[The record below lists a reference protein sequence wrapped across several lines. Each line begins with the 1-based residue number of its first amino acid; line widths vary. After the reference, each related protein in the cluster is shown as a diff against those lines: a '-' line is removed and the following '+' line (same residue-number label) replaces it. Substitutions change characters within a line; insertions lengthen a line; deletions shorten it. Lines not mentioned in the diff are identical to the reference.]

1 MTMTEQNTSAE
12 SPSSTTTPWA
22 APTRLLF
29 IVIWLIIGVMLIW
42 MSRSV
47 WYVVALALIIAYL
60 LQPLIKQLIRLRVP
74 RPFAAILSLLLVLLI
89 VILIPMIIVPAV
101 IADIEPISIDVNAI
115 WLGFDSWVTHL
126 PETMPGFNVLGFS
139 IDLSPLYD
147 QMFESVDSIESQVQV
162 HMPADLGEF
171 LRQVI
176 TSTTQVVSVATV
188 VATNVIGGL
197 AGAFVFFILL
207 LLLTFYATIDLPRL
221 RDFVIGL
228 APGDFS
234 LEWAELWRRTGV
246 AWSAFF
252 RGQLI
257 LSAVIGTTVWAGL
270 TMIGLPGALAL
281 GVFAGVMEV
290 IPTLGPILALI
301 PAVFLALLQG
311 STSYPDASHLTI
323 MLVVLAMYIV
333 IQQIENYVLVPRI
346 LGGSVGVHPALILIG
361 VMVFT
366 VQFGILGAFVATPVL
381 ATLLIWFKFYH
392 ARILGNDPF
401 PELAKAETASEQQ
414 NHSPPDSTVPDA
426 VETEDDVAEQNAQ
439 SSLSEVAPEPPDSA
453 IVAFK
458 KYIRATKK

>member
-1 MTMTEQNTSAE
+1 MTEQTPTPESQSSA
-12 SPSSTTTPWA
+12 SLTWA
-22 APTRLLF
+22 TPTRYLF
-29 IVIWLIIGVMLIW
+29 IIVWLIIGMTLIW

-60 LQPLIKQLIRLRVP
+60 LQPLINQLMRLRVP
-74 RPFAAILSLLLVLLI
+74 RPFATMISLFLALLI
-89 VILIPMIIVPAV
+89 VALLPIIIIPAV
-101 IADIEPISIDVNAI
+101 IADIEPISIDLNAV
-115 WLGFDSWVTHL
+115 WLGFTMWVGQL
-126 PETMPGFNVLGFS
+126 PETMPGFGALGYE

-147 QMFESVDSIESQVQV
+147 QMFASVDSIESQIQV

-176 TSTTQVVSVATV
+176 SSGTQVVSVATV
-188 VATNVIGGL
+188 VARNVIGGL

-207 LLLTFYATIDLPRL
+207 LLLTFYAAIDLPRL
-221 RDFVIGL
+221 RDFVINL
-228 APGDFS
+228 APDDFS
-234 LEWAELWRRTGV
+234 PEWAELWRRTGF

-257 LSAVIGTTVWAGL
+257 LSVVIGTTVWAGL
-270 TMIGLPGALAL
+270 TLIGVPGALAL
-281 GVFAGVMEV
+281 GVFAGIMEV

-323 MLVVLAMYIV
+323 MLIVLAMYII

-361 VMVFT
+361 VMVFA
-366 VQFGILGAFVATPVL
+366 VQFGVLGAFVATPVL

-392 ARILGNDPF
+392 ARILGQNPY
-401 PELAKAETASEQQ
+401 PELNDSETTPTHDI
-414 NHSPPDSTVPDA
+414 HSPPEFTAPTDA
-426 VETEDDVAEQNAQ
+426 EAQISQAPPAENPQDTQENDDVSQ
-439 SSLSEVAPEPPDSA
+439 LSPES
-453 IVAFK
+453 
-458 KYIRATKK
+458 